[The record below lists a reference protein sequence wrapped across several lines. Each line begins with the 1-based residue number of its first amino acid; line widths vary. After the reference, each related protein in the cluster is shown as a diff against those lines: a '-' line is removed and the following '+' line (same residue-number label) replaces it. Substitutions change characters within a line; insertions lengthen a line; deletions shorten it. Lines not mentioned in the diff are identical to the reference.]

1 MPAINCPIPGCDFT
15 TEDVDAILAAAQ
27 LNIHSLVRQQGGNGP
42 AGPSKQNP
50 PKIVRPTV
58 LRGSTDEE

>member
-1 MPAINCPIPGCDFT
+1 VT
-15 TEDVDAILAAAQ
+15 SDVDAILAAAQ
-27 LNIHSLVRQQGGNGP
+27 LNIHALVRQQGGNGP